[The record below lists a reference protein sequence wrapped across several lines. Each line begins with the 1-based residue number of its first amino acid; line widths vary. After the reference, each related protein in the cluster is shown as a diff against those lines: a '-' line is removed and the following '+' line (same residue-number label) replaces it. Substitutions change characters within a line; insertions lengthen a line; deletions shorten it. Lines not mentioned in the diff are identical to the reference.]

1 MDKIDKIIPQDR
13 NIDVVNNFKLLK
25 TNFEENVSVLEGTIA
40 VDNINFIVFLIHLNF
55 KVKNDIKE
63 VENVH
68 HFNNRVWG
76 N

>member
-13 NIDVVNNFKLLK
+13 NIDVVNNLKALK